1 MWSHPLKTCVC
12 VMVLGMGC
20 DQMAEHVEPK
30 PSAPELT
37 LEDLAGDWR
46 TACTL
51 DRLLGEAEGVDVYV
65 QMRLVIP
72 ADGSAASGAIVG
84 TTRFEDADCE
94 RSEIYQARSV
104 SYALS
109 AAGLDDDVY
118 VLQSTLED
126 HGPQDPFSATRLIAL
141 VADPGVGVMM
151 LDIDGQADRGPL
163 TEDPE
168 DPQEAWGWF
177 AQDPQARGV
186 MAVRQDDEQ
195 ETP

>member
-12 VMVLGMGC
+12 VMVLGTGC

-30 PSAPELT
+30 PSAPVLT

-46 TACTL
+46 TECTL

-65 QMRLVIP
+65 KMHLVIP

-84 TTRFEDADCE
+84 TTRFEDEDCE
-94 RSEIYQARSV
+94 RSEIYQAGSV

-118 VLQSTLED
+118 VLHSTLVD
-126 HGPQDPFSATRLIAL
+126 HGPPELTSRFIAL
-141 VADPGVGVMM
+141 VAEPGVGVMM
-151 LDIDGQADRGPL
+151 LDIDGQTDRGPL
-163 TEDPE
+163 TEEPE
-168 DPQEAWGWF
+168 DPQAAWGWF

-195 ETP
+195 GAP